1 MEYPKKSLGQ
11 NFLIDKNIT
20 KKIVSLTDVSNQNII
35 EIGAGNGA
43 LTDVLIKKKP
53 KSLIL
58 IEKDDKLVQI
68 LKSKYHVVST
78 SIPGQEVNEE
88 WFDEQIGDFT
98 YYSDNEYVTNQSVL
112 KLNYDLYFKG
122 SFWNDIKEN
131 KEWMI
136 QVIC

>member
-1 MEYPKKSLGQ
+1 MK
-11 NFLIDKNIT
+11 
-20 KKIVSLTDVSNQNII
+20 
-35 EIGAGNGA
+35 
-43 LTDVLIKKKP
+43 IKKTVDGLFMTKVTRV
-53 KSLIL
+53 LQ
-58 IEKDDKLVQI
+58 EKTYVMELNEEEIIKDYGSVEEFKFKFSESEFDFDKI

-98 YYSDNEYVTNQSVL
+98 YYSDNEYVTDQNVL

-131 KEWMI
+131 KE
-136 QVIC
+136 

>member
-1 MEYPKKSLGQ
+1 MK
-11 NFLIDKNIT
+11 
-20 KKIVSLTDVSNQNII
+20 
-35 EIGAGNGA
+35 
-43 LTDVLIKKKP
+43 IKKTVDGLFMTKVTR
-53 KSLIL
+53 IL
-58 IEKDDKLVQI
+58 QEKTYVMELNEEEIIKDYGSVEEFKFKFSESEFDFDKI

-131 KEWMI
+131 KE
-136 QVIC
+136 

>member
-1 MEYPKKSLGQ
+1 MK
-11 NFLIDKNIT
+11 
-20 KKIVSLTDVSNQNII
+20 
-35 EIGAGNGA
+35 
-43 LTDVLIKKKP
+43 IKKTVDGLFMTKVTRV
-53 KSLIL
+53 LQ
-58 IEKDDKLVQI
+58 EKTYVMELNEEEIIKDYGSVEEFKFKFSESEFDFDKI

-131 KEWMI
+131 KE
-136 QVIC
+136 